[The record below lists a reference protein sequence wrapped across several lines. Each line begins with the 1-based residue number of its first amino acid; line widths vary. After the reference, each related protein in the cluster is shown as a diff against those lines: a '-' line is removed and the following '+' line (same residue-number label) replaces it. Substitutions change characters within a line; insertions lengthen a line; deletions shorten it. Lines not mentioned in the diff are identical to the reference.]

1 MKRLWTT
8 GYRAYELGVF
18 DEQKDPKVAVIK
30 AVLQKELR
38 RQLENTTEEF
48 WLITGPQMGV
58 ERWSIESALMLQS
71 DFPQLKI
78 ALMEPYA
85 DFSTRWNENN
95 QARLAAVKSQVDFVG
110 KVSKKKY
117 ESPEQLRAYQNFM
130 LYYTDSALLIYD
142 PEREGKTVWDWR
154 AINRYREQNK
164 DYALRMIDFDELQE
178 AAEEYSERL
187 RENSEA

>member
-18 DEQKDPKVAVIK
+18 NEKDPKVAVIK
-30 AVLQKELR
+30 DVLQKQLR
-38 RQLENTTEEF
+38 YQLESTSEEF

-58 ERWSIESALMLQS
+58 ERWSMESALAIK
-71 DFPQLKI
+71 DDYPQLKI

-85 DFSTRWNENN
+85 DFAARWNENN
-95 QARLAAVKSQVDFVG
+95 QARLAAVKAQVDFAG
-110 KVSKKKY
+110 RVSEKKY

-130 LYYTDSALLIYD
+130 LHYTDGALLIYD
-142 PEREGKTVWDWR
+142 PERKGKTVWDWL
-154 AINRYREQNK
+154 AINRYREQNA
-164 DYALRMIDFDELQE
+164 DYSMRMIDFDELQE

-187 RENSEA
+187 READEE

>member
-18 DEQKDPKVAVIK
+18 DEKNPKVAVIK
-30 AVLQKELR
+30 DVLQKQLRYELDSTS
-38 RQLENTTEEF
+38 EDF

-58 ERWSIESALMLQS
+58 ERWSIESALTIKV
-71 DFPQLKI
+71 DYPQLKI

-85 DFSTRWNENN
+85 DFAARWNENN
-95 QARLAAVKSQVDFVG
+95 QARLAAIKAQVDFAG
-110 KVSKKKY
+110 RVSEKKY

-130 LYYTDSALLIYD
+130 LHYTDGALLIYD

-154 AINRYREQNK
+154 AINRYREQNA
-164 DYALRMIDFDELQE
+164 DYSMRMIDFDELQE

-187 RENSEA
+187 REANEE

>member
-58 ERWSIESALMLQS
+58 ERWSIESALML
-71 DFPQLKI
+71 
-78 ALMEPYA
+78 
-85 DFSTRWNENN
+85 
-95 QARLAAVKSQVDFVG
+95 
-110 KVSKKKY
+110 
-117 ESPEQLRAYQNFM
+117 
-130 LYYTDSALLIYD
+130 
-142 PEREGKTVWDWR
+142 
-154 AINRYREQNK
+154 
-164 DYALRMIDFDELQE
+164 
-178 AAEEYSERL
+178 
-187 RENSEA
+187 

>member
-18 DEQKDPKVAVIK
+18 DEKNPKVAVIK
-30 AVLQKELR
+30 DVLQKQLR
-38 RQLENTTEEF
+38 YQLDSTSEDF

-58 ERWSIESALMLQS
+58 ERWSIESALTIKV
-71 DFPQLKI
+71 DYPQLKI

-85 DFSTRWNENN
+85 DFAARWNENN
-95 QARLAAVKSQVDFVG
+95 QASLAAIKAQVDFAG
-110 KVSKKKY
+110 RVSEKKY

-130 LYYTDSALLIYD
+130 LHYTDGALLIYD

-154 AINRYREQNK
+154 AINRYREQNA
-164 DYALRMIDFDELQE
+164 DYSMKMIDFDELQE

-187 RENSEA
+187 RETDEE

>member
-18 DEQKDPKVAVIK
+18 DEKNPKVAVIK
-30 AVLQKELR
+30 DVLQKQLR
-38 RQLENTTEEF
+38 YQLDSTSEDF

-58 ERWSIESALMLQS
+58 ERWSIESALTIKV
-71 DFPQLKI
+71 DYPQLKI

-85 DFSTRWNENN
+85 DFAARWNENN
-95 QARLAAVKSQVDFVG
+95 QARFAAIKAPVDFAGRVNE
-110 KVSKKKY
+110 KKY

-130 LYYTDSALLIYD
+130 LHYTDGALLIYD
-142 PEREGKTVWDWR
+142 PEHEGKTVWDWR
-154 AINRYREQNK
+154 AINRYREQNA
-164 DYALRMIDFDELQE
+164 DYSMRMIDFDELQE

-187 RENSEA
+187 RETDEE

>member
-18 DEQKDPKVAVIK
+18 DEKDPKVAVIK
-30 AVLQKELR
+30 DVLQKQLR
-38 RQLENTTEEF
+38 YQLDSTSEDF

-58 ERWSIESALMLQS
+58 ERWSIESALTIKV
-71 DFPQLKI
+71 DYPQLKI

-85 DFSTRWNENN
+85 DFAARWNENN
-95 QARLAAVKSQVDFVG
+95 QARLAAIKAQVDFAG
-110 KVSKKKY
+110 RVSEKKY

-130 LYYTDSALLIYD
+130 LHYTDGALLIYD

-154 AINRYREQNK
+154 AINRYREQNA
-164 DYALRMIDFDELQE
+164 DYSMRMIDFDELQE

-187 RENSEA
+187 RETDEE

>member
-18 DEQKDPKVAVIK
+18 DEKNPKVAVIK
-30 AVLQKELR
+30 DVLQKQLR
-38 RQLENTTEEF
+38 YQLDSTSEDF

-58 ERWSIESALMLQS
+58 ERWSIESALTIKV
-71 DFPQLKI
+71 DYPQLKI

-85 DFSTRWNENN
+85 DFAARWNENN
-95 QARLAAVKSQVDFVG
+95 QARLAAIKAQVDFAG
-110 KVSKKKY
+110 RVSEKKY

-130 LYYTDSALLIYD
+130 LHYTDGALLIYD

-154 AINRYREQNK
+154 AINRYREQNA
-164 DYALRMIDFDELQE
+164 DYLMRMIDFDELQE

-187 RENSEA
+187 READEE

>member
-18 DEQKDPKVAVIK
+18 DEKDPKVAVIK
-30 AVLQKELR
+30 EVLQKELCY
-38 RQLENTTEEF
+38 QLDSTSEEF

-58 ERWSIESALMLQS
+58 ERWSIESALAIK
-71 DFPQLKI
+71 DDYPQLKI

-85 DFSTRWNENN
+85 DFAARWNENN
-95 QARLAAVKSQVDFVG
+95 QARLAAVKAQVDFAG
-110 KVSKKKY
+110 RVSEKKY

-130 LYYTDSALLIYD
+130 LYYTDGALLIYD

-154 AINRYREQNK
+154 AINRYREQNS
-164 DYALRMIDFDELQE
+164 DYSMRMIDFDELQE

-187 RENSEA
+187 RETDEE

>member
-18 DEQKDPKVAVIK
+18 DEKDPKVAVIK
-30 AVLQKELR
+30 DVLQKQLR
-38 RQLENTTEEF
+38 YQLDSTSEEF

-58 ERWSIESALMLQS
+58 ERWSIESALTIKV
-71 DFPQLKI
+71 DYPQLKI

-85 DFSTRWNENN
+85 DFAARWNENN
-95 QARLAAVKSQVDFVG
+95 QARLAAVKAQVDFTG
-110 KVSKKKY
+110 RVSEKKY

-130 LYYTDSALLIYD
+130 LHYTDGALLIYD

-154 AINRYREQNK
+154 AINRYREQNV
-164 DYALRMIDFDELQE
+164 DYSMRMIDFDELQE

-187 RENSEA
+187 READEE

>member
-18 DEQKDPKVAVIK
+18 DEKNPKVAVIK
-30 AVLQKELR
+30 DVLQKQLR
-38 RQLENTTEEF
+38 YQLDSTSEDF

-58 ERWSIESALMLQS
+58 ERWSIESALTIKV
-71 DFPQLKI
+71 DYPQLKI

-85 DFSTRWNENN
+85 DFAARWNENN
-95 QARLAAVKSQVDFVG
+95 QARLAAVKAQVDFAG
-110 KVSKKKY
+110 RVSEKKY

-130 LYYTDSALLIYD
+130 LHYTDGALLIYD

-154 AINRYREQNK
+154 AINRYREQNA
-164 DYALRMIDFDELQE
+164 DYSMRMIDFDELQE

-187 RENSEA
+187 RETDEE

>member
-18 DEQKDPKVAVIK
+18 DEKNPKVAVIK
-30 AVLQKELR
+30 DVLQKQLR
-38 RQLENTTEEF
+38 YQLDSTSEDF

-58 ERWSIESALMLQS
+58 ERWSIESALTIKV
-71 DFPQLKI
+71 DYPQLKI

-85 DFSTRWNENN
+85 DFAARWNENN
-95 QARLAAVKSQVDFVG
+95 QARLAAIKAQVDFAG
-110 KVSKKKY
+110 RVSEKKY

-130 LYYTDSALLIYD
+130 LHYTDGALLIYD

-154 AINRYREQNK
+154 AINRYREQNA
-164 DYALRMIDFDELQE
+164 DYSMRMIDFDELQE
-178 AAEEYSERL
+178 AAEEYSESL
-187 RENSEA
+187 RETDEE

>member
-18 DEQKDPKVAVIK
+18 DEKNPKVAVIK
-30 AVLQKELR
+30 DVLQKQLR
-38 RQLENTTEEF
+38 YQLDSTSEDF

-58 ERWSIESALMLQS
+58 ERWSIESSLTIKV
-71 DFPQLKI
+71 DYPQLKI

-85 DFSTRWNENN
+85 DFAARWNENN
-95 QARLAAVKSQVDFVG
+95 QARLAAIKAQVDFAG
-110 KVSKKKY
+110 RVSEKKY

-130 LYYTDSALLIYD
+130 LHYTDGALLIYD

-154 AINRYREQNK
+154 AINRYREQNA
-164 DYALRMIDFDELQE
+164 DYSMRMIDFDELQE

-187 RENSEA
+187 RETDEE

>member
-18 DEQKDPKVAVIK
+18 DEKNPKVAVIK
-30 AVLQKELR
+30 DVLQKQLR
-38 RQLENTTEEF
+38 YQLDSTSEDF

-58 ERWSIESALMLQS
+58 ERWSIESALTIKV
-71 DFPQLKI
+71 DYPQLKI

-85 DFSTRWNENN
+85 DFAARWNQNN
-95 QARLAAVKSQVDFVG
+95 QARLAAIKAQVDFAG
-110 KVSKKKY
+110 RVSEKKY

-130 LYYTDSALLIYD
+130 LHYTDGALLIYD
-142 PEREGKTVWDWR
+142 PEHEGKTVWDWR
-154 AINRYREQNK
+154 AINRYREQNA
-164 DYALRMIDFDELQE
+164 DYSMRMIDFDELQE

-187 RENSEA
+187 RETDEE

>member
-18 DEQKDPKVAVIK
+18 DEKDPKVAVIK
-30 AVLQKELR
+30 DVLQKQLR
-38 RQLENTTEEF
+38 YQLDSTSEEF

-58 ERWSIESALMLQS
+58 ERWSIESALTIKV
-71 DFPQLKI
+71 DYPQLKI

-85 DFSTRWNENN
+85 DFAARWNENN
-95 QARLAAVKSQVDFVG
+95 QARLAAIKAQVDFAG
-110 KVSKKKY
+110 RVSEKKY

-130 LYYTDSALLIYD
+130 LHYTDGALLIYD

-154 AINRYREQNK
+154 AINRYREQNA
-164 DYALRMIDFDELQE
+164 DYSMRMIDFDELQE

-187 RENSEA
+187 RETDEE

>member
-18 DEQKDPKVAVIK
+18 DEKDPKVAVIK
-30 AVLQKELR
+30 DVLQKQLR
-38 RQLENTTEEF
+38 YQLESTSEEF

-58 ERWSIESALMLQS
+58 ERWSIESALTIKA
-71 DFPQLKI
+71 DYPQLKI

-85 DFSTRWNENN
+85 DFAACWNENN
-95 QARLAAVKSQVDFVG
+95 QARLAAIKAQVDFAG
-110 KVSKKKY
+110 RVSEKKY

-130 LYYTDSALLIYD
+130 LHYTDGALLIYD

-154 AINRYREQNK
+154 AINRYREQNA
-164 DYALRMIDFDELQE
+164 DYSMRMIDFDELQE

-187 RENSEA
+187 READEE

>member
-18 DEQKDPKVAVIK
+18 DEKNPKVVVIK
-30 AVLQKELR
+30 DVLQKQLR
-38 RQLENTTEEF
+38 YQLDSTSEDF

-58 ERWSIESALMLQS
+58 ERWSIESALTIKV
-71 DFPQLKI
+71 DYPQLKI

-85 DFSTRWNENN
+85 DFAARWNENN
-95 QARLAAVKSQVDFVG
+95 QARLAAIKAQVDFAG
-110 KVSKKKY
+110 RVSEKKY

-130 LYYTDSALLIYD
+130 LHYTDGALLIYD

-154 AINRYREQNK
+154 AINRYREQNA
-164 DYALRMIDFDELQE
+164 DYSMRMIDFDELQE

-187 RENSEA
+187 RETDEE

>member
-18 DEQKDPKVAVIK
+18 DEKNPKVAVIK
-30 AVLQKELR
+30 DVLQKQLR
-38 RQLENTTEEF
+38 YQLDSTSEDF

-58 ERWSIESALMLQS
+58 ERWSIESALTIKV
-71 DFPQLKI
+71 DYPQLKI

-85 DFSTRWNENN
+85 DFAARWNENN
-95 QARLAAVKSQVDFVG
+95 QASLAAIKAQVDFAG
-110 KVSKKKY
+110 RVSEKKY

-130 LYYTDSALLIYD
+130 LHYTDGALLIYD

-154 AINRYREQNK
+154 AINRYREQNA
-164 DYALRMIDFDELQE
+164 DYSMRMIDFDELQE

-187 RENSEA
+187 RETDEE

>member
-18 DEQKDPKVAVIK
+18 DEKNPKVAVIK
-30 AVLQKELR
+30 DVLQKQLR
-38 RQLENTTEEF
+38 YQLDSTSEDF

-58 ERWSIESALMLQS
+58 ERWSIESALTIKV
-71 DFPQLKI
+71 DYPQLKI

-85 DFSTRWNENN
+85 DFAARWNENN
-95 QARLAAVKSQVDFVG
+95 QARLAAIKAQVDFAG
-110 KVSKKKY
+110 RVSEKKY

-130 LYYTDSALLIYD
+130 LHYTDGALLIYD
-142 PEREGKTVWDWR
+142 PEREGNTVWDWR
-154 AINRYREQNK
+154 AINRYREQNA
-164 DYALRMIDFDELQE
+164 DYSMRMIDFDELQE

-187 RENSEA
+187 RETDEE

>member
-18 DEQKDPKVAVIK
+18 DEKNPKVAVIK
-30 AVLQKELR
+30 DVLQKQLR
-38 RQLENTTEEF
+38 YQLDSTSEDF

-58 ERWSIESALMLQS
+58 ERWSIESALTIKV
-71 DFPQLKI
+71 DYPQLKI

-85 DFSTRWNENN
+85 DFAARWNENN
-95 QARLAAVKSQVDFVG
+95 QASLAAIKAQVDFAG
-110 KVSKKKY
+110 RVSEKKY

-130 LYYTDSALLIYD
+130 LHYTDGALLIYD

-154 AINRYREQNK
+154 AINRYREQNA
-164 DYALRMIDFDELQE
+164 DYSMRMIDFDELQE
-178 AAEEYSERL
+178 AAEEHSERL
-187 RENSEA
+187 RETDEE

>member
-18 DEQKDPKVAVIK
+18 DEKNPKIAVIK
-30 AVLQKELR
+30 DVLQKQLR
-38 RQLENTTEEF
+38 YQLDSTSEDF

-58 ERWSIESALMLQS
+58 ERWSIESALTIKV
-71 DFPQLKI
+71 DYPQLKI

-85 DFSTRWNENN
+85 DFAARWNENN
-95 QARLAAVKSQVDFVG
+95 QARLAAIKAQVDFAG
-110 KVSKKKY
+110 RVSEKKY

-130 LYYTDSALLIYD
+130 LHYTDGALLIYD

>member
-18 DEQKDPKVAVIK
+18 DEKNPKVAVIK
-30 AVLQKELR
+30 DVLQKQLR
-38 RQLENTTEEF
+38 YQLDSTSEDF

-58 ERWSIESALMLQS
+58 ERWSIESALTIKV
-71 DFPQLKI
+71 DYPQLKI

-85 DFSTRWNENN
+85 DFAARWNENN
-95 QARLAAVKSQVDFVG
+95 QARLAAIKAQVDFAG
-110 KVSKKKY
+110 RVSEKKY

-130 LYYTDSALLIYD
+130 LHYTDGALLIYD
-142 PEREGKTVWDWR
+142 PKREGKTVWDWR
-154 AINRYREQNK
+154 AINRYREQNA
-164 DYALRMIDFDELQE
+164 DYSMRMIDFDELQE

-187 RENSEA
+187 RETDEE

>member
-18 DEQKDPKVAVIK
+18 DEKNPKVAVIK
-30 AVLQKELR
+30 DVLQKQLR
-38 RQLENTTEEF
+38 YQLDSTSEDF

-58 ERWSIESALMLQS
+58 ERWSIESALTIKV
-71 DFPQLKI
+71 DYPQLKI

-85 DFSTRWNENN
+85 DFAARWNENN
-95 QARLAAVKSQVDFVG
+95 QARLAAIKAQVDFAG
-110 KVSKKKY
+110 RVSGKKY

-130 LYYTDSALLIYD
+130 LHYTDGALLIYD

-154 AINRYREQNK
+154 AINRYREQNA
-164 DYALRMIDFDELQE
+164 DYSMRMIDFDELQE

-187 RENSEA
+187 RETDEE

>member
-18 DEQKDPKVAVIK
+18 DEKDPKVAVIK
-30 AVLQKELR
+30 DVLQKQLR
-38 RQLENTTEEF
+38 YQLESTSEDF

-58 ERWSIESALMLQS
+58 ERWSIESALTIKV
-71 DFPQLKI
+71 DYPQLKI

-85 DFSTRWNENN
+85 DFAARWNENN
-95 QARLAAVKSQVDFVG
+95 QASLAAIKAQVDFAG
-110 KVSKKKY
+110 RVSEKKY

-130 LYYTDSALLIYD
+130 LHYTDGALLIYD

-154 AINRYREQNK
+154 AINRYREQNA
-164 DYALRMIDFDELQE
+164 DYSMRMIDFDELQE

-187 RENSEA
+187 RETDEE

>member
-18 DEQKDPKVAVIK
+18 DEKNPKVAVIK
-30 AVLQKELR
+30 DVLQKQLR
-38 RQLENTTEEF
+38 YQLDSTSEDF

-58 ERWSIESALMLQS
+58 ERWSIESALTIKV
-71 DFPQLKI
+71 DYPQLKI

-85 DFSTRWNENN
+85 DFAARWNENN
-95 QARLAAVKSQVDFVG
+95 QASLAAIKAQVDFAG
-110 KVSKKKY
+110 RVSEKKY

-130 LYYTDSALLIYD
+130 LHYTDGALLIYD
-142 PEREGKTVWDWR
+142 PKREGKTVWDWR
-154 AINRYREQNK
+154 AINRYREQNA
-164 DYALRMIDFDELQE
+164 DYSMRMIDFDELQE

-187 RENSEA
+187 RETDEE

>member
-18 DEQKDPKVAVIK
+18 DEKNPKVAVIK
-30 AVLQKELR
+30 DVLQKQLR
-38 RQLENTTEEF
+38 YQLDSTSEDF

-58 ERWSIESALMLQS
+58 ERWSIESALTIKV
-71 DFPQLKI
+71 DYPQLKI

-85 DFSTRWNENN
+85 DFTARWNENN
-95 QARLAAVKSQVDFVG
+95 QARLAAIKAQVDFAG
-110 KVSKKKY
+110 RVSEKKY

-130 LYYTDSALLIYD
+130 LHYTDGALLIYD
-142 PEREGKTVWDWR
+142 PEHEGKTVWDWR
-154 AINRYREQNK
+154 AINRYREQNA
-164 DYALRMIDFDELQE
+164 DYSMRMIDFDELQE

-187 RENSEA
+187 RETDEE

>member
-18 DEQKDPKVAVIK
+18 DEKDPKVAVIK
-30 AVLQKELR
+30 DVLQKQLR
-38 RQLENTTEEF
+38 YQLDSTSEEF

-58 ERWSIESALMLQS
+58 ERWSMESALTIKA
-71 DFPQLKI
+71 DYPQLKI
-78 ALMEPYA
+78 ALVEPYA
-85 DFSTRWNENN
+85 DFAARWNENN
-95 QARLAAVKSQVDFVG
+95 QARLAAIKAQVDFAG
-110 KVSKKKY
+110 RVSEKKY

-130 LYYTDSALLIYD
+130 LHYTDGALLIYD

-154 AINRYREQNK
+154 AINRYREQNA
-164 DYALRMIDFDELQE
+164 DYSMRMIDFDELQE

-187 RENSEA
+187 REANEE

>member
-18 DEQKDPKVAVIK
+18 DEKNPKVAVIK
-30 AVLQKELR
+30 DVLQKQLR
-38 RQLENTTEEF
+38 YQLDSTSEDF

-58 ERWSIESALMLQS
+58 ERWSIESALTIKV
-71 DFPQLKI
+71 DYPQLKI

-85 DFSTRWNENN
+85 DFAARWNENN
-95 QARLAAVKSQVDFVG
+95 QARLAAIKAQVDFAG
-110 KVSKKKY
+110 RVSEKKY

-130 LYYTDSALLIYD
+130 LHYTDGALLIYD

-154 AINRYREQNK
+154 AINRYREQNA
-164 DYALRMIDFDELQE
+164 DYSMRMIDFDELQE

-187 RENSEA
+187 RETDEE

>member
-18 DEQKDPKVAVIK
+18 DEKNPKVAVIK
-30 AVLQKELR
+30 DVLQKQLR
-38 RQLENTTEEF
+38 YQLDSTSEDF

-58 ERWSIESALMLQS
+58 KRWSIESALTIKV
-71 DFPQLKI
+71 DYPQLKI

-85 DFSTRWNENN
+85 DFAARWNENT
-95 QARLAAVKSQVDFVG
+95 QARLAAIKAQVDFAG
-110 KVSKKKY
+110 RVSEKKY

-130 LYYTDSALLIYD
+130 LHYTDGALLIYD
-142 PEREGKTVWDWR
+142 PEHEGKTVWDWR
-154 AINRYREQNK
+154 AINRYREQNA
-164 DYALRMIDFDELQE
+164 DYSMRMIDFDELQE

-187 RENSEA
+187 RETDEE

>member
-85 DFSTRWNENN
+85 DFSIRWNENN

-110 KVSKKKY
+110 KVSKK
-117 ESPEQLRAYQNFM
+117 SMNHLSNCVRTRILCFIIQ
-130 LYYTDSALLIYD
+130 
-142 PEREGKTVWDWR
+142 TVP
-154 AINRYREQNK
+154 Y
-164 DYALRMIDFDELQE
+164 
-178 AAEEYSERL
+178 
-187 RENSEA
+187 

>member
-18 DEQKDPKVAVIK
+18 DEKNPKVAVIK
-30 AVLQKELR
+30 DVLQKQLR
-38 RQLENTTEEF
+38 YQLDSTSEDF

-58 ERWSIESALMLQS
+58 ERWSIESALTIKV
-71 DFPQLKI
+71 DYPQLKI

-85 DFSTRWNENN
+85 DFAARWNENN
-95 QARLAAVKSQVDFVG
+95 QARLAAIKAQVDFAG
-110 KVSKKKY
+110 RVSEKKY

-130 LYYTDSALLIYD
+130 LHYTDGALLIYD
-142 PEREGKTVWDWR
+142 PEHESKTVWDWR
-154 AINRYREQNK
+154 AINRYREQNA
-164 DYALRMIDFDELQE
+164 DYSMRMIDFDELQE

-187 RENSEA
+187 RETDEE

>member
-18 DEQKDPKVAVIK
+18 DEKDPKVAVIK
-30 AVLQKELR
+30 DVLQKQLR
-38 RQLENTTEEF
+38 YQLDSTSEDF

-58 ERWSIESALMLQS
+58 ERWSIESALTIKV
-71 DFPQLKI
+71 DYPQLKI

-85 DFSTRWNENN
+85 DFAARWNENN
-95 QARLAAVKSQVDFVG
+95 QARLAAIKAQVDFAG
-110 KVSKKKY
+110 RVSEKKY

-130 LYYTDSALLIYD
+130 LHYTDGALLIYD
-142 PEREGKTVWDWR
+142 PEHEGKTVWDWR
-154 AINRYREQNK
+154 AINRYREQNA
-164 DYALRMIDFDELQE
+164 DYSMRMIDFDELQE

-187 RENSEA
+187 REANEE